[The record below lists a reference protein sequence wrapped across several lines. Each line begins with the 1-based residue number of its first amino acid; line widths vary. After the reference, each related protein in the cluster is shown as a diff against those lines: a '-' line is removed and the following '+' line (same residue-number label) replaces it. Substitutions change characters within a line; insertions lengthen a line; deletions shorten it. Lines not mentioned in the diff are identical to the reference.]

1 MGASHAINSHE
12 KAFSAITARVWFEA
26 DSALKEGQGVCH
38 NWDYGTATA
47 VDGRRGNRVEVPTIL
62 NAPYFAGVAD
72 RVYAA
77 VTGGQ
82 FITINLP
89 GSFCNVWSAASNTI
103 GAGLSTCEAGA
114 GGNGAGF
121 FGREGFQG
129 KGSFTPLQTIDRS
142 STAGVCFGYLQ
153 EGPQSGLI
161 EEVTPADNSA
171 ITLMV
176 GGVSH
181 ILAAALG
188 TGDATFTVADGTF
201 LGQKKAF
208 HLVGT
213 QTTNNLVLTFTS
225 AEQNL
230 DANTALASWTA
241 DTAKEE
247 ISVEWF
253 GVSDDGVWIERSTI
267 GGTIA

>member
-12 KAFSAITARVWFEA
+12 KAFSVVSERVWFA
-26 DSALKEGQGVCH
+26 ASTALKEGHGLCY
-38 NWDYGTATA
+38 NWDVGTATA
-47 VDGRRGNRVEVPTIL
+47 ADGRRGNHVELPTIL

-72 RVYAA
+72 KVYAA
-77 VTGGQ
+77 RTGGQ
-82 FITINLP
+82 FITINRP
-89 GSFCNVWSAASNTI
+89 GSFCNVWSAVSNTI
-103 GAGLSTCEAGA
+103 GTTLSTCEAGT

-161 EEVTPADNSA
+161 EEVTPVDNSA
-171 ITLMV
+171 IVLMV

-181 ILAAALG
+181 LLAATL
-188 TGDATFTVADGTF
+188 TNGDATFVLADGTF
-201 LGQKKAF
+201 LGQKKGF
-208 HLVGT
+208 HTVGT
-213 QTTNNLVLTFTS
+213 QTTNNVVITITS
-225 AEQNL
+225 GQQNV
-230 DANTALASWTA
+230 DANTAYATWTT
-241 DTAKEE
+241 DTVAEE
-247 ISVEWF
+247 TYVEWY
-253 GVSDDGVWIERSTI
+253 GVSADGVWVEQLTL